1 MEIFY
6 GTAREITA
14 WMQLV
19 RLLRAEFPGL
29 ETEAALEEH
38 RQTVLRF
45 MEKGHAIG
53 MRKGDA
59 LAGVMLISTRLNM
72 LCCLGVHPNFRRKG
86 VASLLMAEALKRLD
100 SQREITVTTYR
111 REDPR
116 GPAARGLYKKFGFV
130 PCELVE
136 EMGYPNQL
144 FTKFPAGSEAE
155 GRWRAVGCMTEAI
168 GEILEDCRP
177 SIYLYGSCVLEDFRR
192 GWSDIDLLVLTG
204 KLMGQA
210 QAERLVNLRQT
221 LLAAEPENPY
231 YRSFEGGMLTREAFV
246 KNAVDR
252 VVYWGTSGQRITDR
266 YAFDSFCRAELLE
279 KVEQLS
285 QELGKSSLRLHE
297 ENRQVVE
304 TLQKEYNVRRI
315 IGRCPAMRQVVAQA
329 LAIARRPINTLILGP
344 SGTGKEIFAK
354 TIHYHS
360 PRRDAPFVAVN
371 CTAIPDSL
379 FESEMFGIEKGV
391 ATGVSARRG
400 LVEEASGGTLFLD
413 ELADMSLPN
422 QAKLLRVLE
431 EREVLRV
438 GSARPVPVD
447 IKVIA
452 ATNVDLRQA
461 VARGRFREDLY
472 YRLNVAELTLPPL
485 RERGDDILLLARHL
499 LAQHAHNMERAALT
513 LAPAT
518 QQCLLAYDW
527 PGNVRELSNEM
538 ERAAALTVDTVIR
551 PSDLSPKLLAAL
563 ARHGCIK
570 TSATAPREPLPD
582 IRTTFNLEQAERL
595 LVQRALDACQG
606 NKSRAAELL
615 GITREGLRKKLL
627 RLDKTAH
634 GHDGEEA

>member
-1 MEIFY
+1 MHEKN
-6 GTAREITA
+6 ARTLALLIRLCDDLA
-14 WMQLV
+14 WG
-19 RLLRAEFPGL
+19 RPADE
-29 ETEAALEEH
+29 
-38 RQTVLRF
+38 
-45 MEKGHAIG
+45 
-53 MRKGDA
+53 DA
-59 LAGVMLISTRLNM
+59 LFA
-72 LCCLGVHPNFRRKG
+72 
-86 VASLLMAEALKRLD
+86 
-100 SQREITVTTYR
+100 
-111 REDPR
+111 
-116 GPAARGLYKKFGFV
+116 
-130 PCELVE
+130 
-136 EMGYPNQL
+136 
-144 FTKFPAGSEAE
+144 
-155 GRWRAVGCMTEAI
+155 
-168 GEILEDCRP
+168 
-177 SIYLYGSCVLEDFRR
+177 
-192 GWSDIDLLVLTG
+192 
-204 KLMGQA
+204 
-210 QAERLVNLRQT
+210 
-221 LLAAEPENPY
+221 
-231 YRSFEGGMLTREAFV
+231 LTREGSSSPELERLAEAFGMMIV
-246 KNAVDR
+246 KVEAR
-252 VVYWGTSGQRITDR
+252 E
-266 YAFDSFCRAELLE
+266 FHRAELLE

-285 QELGKSSLRLHE
+285 QELEKSRLRMHE

-527 PGNVRELSNEM
+527 PGNVRELKNEI
-538 ERAAALTVDTVIR
+538 ERAVILNNAGQLDFVLGASPAAHQPADR
-551 PSDLSPKLLAAL
+551 PSPFLETVADVPTLSELEERYLRYVLERTGGKVCGPGGAESLRRPKRSTIHLKL
-563 ARHGCIK
+563 K
-570 TSATAPREPLPD
+570 
-582 IRTTFNLEQAERL
+582 
-595 LVQRALDACQG
+595 
-606 NKSRAAELL
+606 KY
-615 GITREGLRKKLL
+615 GIIPS
-627 RLDKTAH
+627 DFI
-634 GHDGEEA
+634 

>member
-1 MEIFY
+1 MHEKN
-6 GTAREITA
+6 ARTLALLIRLCDDLA
-14 WMQLV
+14 WG
-19 RLLRAEFPGL
+19 RPADE
-29 ETEAALEEH
+29 
-38 RQTVLRF
+38 
-45 MEKGHAIG
+45 
-53 MRKGDA
+53 DA
-59 LAGVMLISTRLNM
+59 LFA
-72 LCCLGVHPNFRRKG
+72 
-86 VASLLMAEALKRLD
+86 
-100 SQREITVTTYR
+100 
-111 REDPR
+111 
-116 GPAARGLYKKFGFV
+116 
-130 PCELVE
+130 
-136 EMGYPNQL
+136 
-144 FTKFPAGSEAE
+144 
-155 GRWRAVGCMTEAI
+155 
-168 GEILEDCRP
+168 
-177 SIYLYGSCVLEDFRR
+177 
-192 GWSDIDLLVLTG
+192 
-204 KLMGQA
+204 
-210 QAERLVNLRQT
+210 
-221 LLAAEPENPY
+221 
-231 YRSFEGGMLTREAFV
+231 LTREGSSSPELERLAEAFGMMIV
-246 KNAVDR
+246 KVEAR
-252 VVYWGTSGQRITDR
+252 E
-266 YAFDSFCRAELLE
+266 FHRAELLE

-285 QELGKSSLRLHE
+285 QELEKSRLRMHE

-413 ELADMSLPN
+413 ELADM
-422 QAKLLRVLE
+422 
-431 EREVLRV
+431 
-438 GSARPVPVD
+438 
-447 IKVIA
+447 
-452 ATNVDLRQA
+452 RQA

-570 TSATAPREPLPD
+570 TSATAPREPLSD
-582 IRTTFNLEQAERL
+582 LQTTFNLEQAERL

-627 RLDKTAH
+627 RLDKTTH

>member
-1 MEIFY
+1 M
-6 GTAREITA
+6 
-14 WMQLV
+14 
-19 RLLRAEFPGL
+19 
-29 ETEAALEEH
+29 
-38 RQTVLRF
+38 
-45 MEKGHAIG
+45 
-53 MRKGDA
+53 
-59 LAGVMLISTRLNM
+59 
-72 LCCLGVHPNFRRKG
+72 
-86 VASLLMAEALKRLD
+86 
-100 SQREITVTTYR
+100 
-111 REDPR
+111 
-116 GPAARGLYKKFGFV
+116 
-130 PCELVE
+130 
-136 EMGYPNQL
+136 
-144 FTKFPAGSEAE
+144 
-155 GRWRAVGCMTEAI
+155 
-168 GEILEDCRP
+168 
-177 SIYLYGSCVLEDFRR
+177 
-192 GWSDIDLLVLTG
+192 
-204 KLMGQA
+204 
-210 QAERLVNLRQT
+210 
-221 LLAAEPENPY
+221 
-231 YRSFEGGMLTREAFV
+231 
-246 KNAVDR
+246 
-252 VVYWGTSGQRITDR
+252 
-266 YAFDSFCRAELLE
+266 
-279 KVEQLS
+279 
-285 QELGKSSLRLHE
+285 
-297 ENRQVVE
+297 
-304 TLQKEYNVRRI
+304 
-315 IGRCPAMRQVVAQA
+315 
-329 LAIARRPINTLILGP
+329 
-344 SGTGKEIFAK
+344 
-354 TIHYHS
+354 
-360 PRRDAPFVAVN
+360 AVN

-570 TSATAPREPLPD
+570 TGATAPREPLPD

>member
-1 MEIFY
+1 MHEKN
-6 GTAREITA
+6 ARTLALLIRLCDDLA
-14 WMQLV
+14 WG
-19 RLLRAEFPGL
+19 RPANE
-29 ETEAALEEH
+29 
-38 RQTVLRF
+38 
-45 MEKGHAIG
+45 
-53 MRKGDA
+53 DA
-59 LAGVMLISTRLNM
+59 LFA
-72 LCCLGVHPNFRRKG
+72 
-86 VASLLMAEALKRLD
+86 
-100 SQREITVTTYR
+100 
-111 REDPR
+111 
-116 GPAARGLYKKFGFV
+116 
-130 PCELVE
+130 
-136 EMGYPNQL
+136 
-144 FTKFPAGSEAE
+144 
-155 GRWRAVGCMTEAI
+155 
-168 GEILEDCRP
+168 
-177 SIYLYGSCVLEDFRR
+177 
-192 GWSDIDLLVLTG
+192 
-204 KLMGQA
+204 
-210 QAERLVNLRQT
+210 
-221 LLAAEPENPY
+221 
-231 YRSFEGGMLTREAFV
+231 LTREGSSSPELERLAEAFGMMIV
-246 KNAVDR
+246 KVEAR
-252 VVYWGTSGQRITDR
+252 E
-266 YAFDSFCRAELLE
+266 FHRAELLE

-285 QELGKSSLRLHE
+285 QELEKSRLRMHE

-582 IRTTFNLEQAERL
+582 IRATFNLEQAERL

-634 GHDGEEA
+634 GPEIAAGPAGGLFRGPHRRAGPLPDLAAGRGDHDRDGRKKFRHPAVGGRGTTQYGHPQPSGRQGTLRPLAQGTAAGHLRPRPGPAAGPGPAASRGQRAGPPRPATPAVRHGCRQYRSGG

>member
-1 MEIFY
+1 MHEKN
-6 GTAREITA
+6 ARTLALLIRLCDDLA
-14 WMQLV
+14 WG
-19 RLLRAEFPGL
+19 RPA
-29 ETEAALEEH
+29 
-38 RQTVLRF
+38 
-45 MEKGHAIG
+45 
-53 MRKGDA
+53 D
-59 LAGVMLISTRLNM
+59 
-72 LCCLGVHPNFRRKG
+72 
-86 VASLLMAEALKRLD
+86 
-100 SQREITVTTYR
+100 
-111 REDPR
+111 EDT
-116 GPAARGLYKKFGFV
+116 
-130 PCELVE
+130 
-136 EMGYPNQL
+136 L
-144 FTKFPAGSEAE
+144 FA
-155 GRWRAVGCMTEAI
+155 
-168 GEILEDCRP
+168 
-177 SIYLYGSCVLEDFRR
+177 
-192 GWSDIDLLVLTG
+192 
-204 KLMGQA
+204 
-210 QAERLVNLRQT
+210 
-221 LLAAEPENPY
+221 
-231 YRSFEGGMLTREAFV
+231 LTREGSSSPDLERLAEAFGMMIV
-246 KNAVDR
+246 KVEAR
-252 VVYWGTSGQRITDR
+252 E
-266 YAFDSFCRAELLE
+266 FHRAELLE

-285 QELGKSSLRLHE
+285 QELGKSRLRLHE

-391 ATGVSARRG
+391 ATGVNARRG

-499 LAQHAHNMERAALT
+499 LAQHAHNMERAALP

-570 TSATAPREPLPD
+570 TSASAPREPLPD
-582 IRTTFNLEQAERL
+582 IQTTFNLEQAERL